1 MLYGTINDLSISVV
15 DYRPYFK
22 STTTRENINSKIS
35 LLLPA
40 MEAFAN
46 NKLDNGYKIPMTEN
60 VAKYIKNQK
69 VEPRQGYLLIDGNP
83 DFSQVLPETKLRQP
97 RQL

>member
-60 VAKYIKNQK
+60 VAKYIKN
-69 VEPRQGYLLIDGNP
+69 
-83 DFSQVLPETKLRQP
+83 
-97 RQL
+97 